1 MRKLLIEGVVIF
13 TSIIASFW
21 VDSYREKNEEK
32 AILTDSIITLGN
44 EISMNIEYTKEHIY
58 QVKNLKYMTDVILDN
73 FYELTLEKLKRTH
86 DNNQFFHSI
95 DINGKTTYIKQY
107 DNDGSIAWM
116 FRGFLAWEPAD
127 IFFKSMLNSGKLLD
141 IENDKLRVEI
151 ESIYTKHE
159 ERVNGLTNGTK
170 AYSNEIGKWFETKRN
185 KYNSDIDLGIVFLK
199 ERDQNLKNLLK
210 DKNAILE
217 GRLVDLEF
225 YLQSLQ
231 NVVSIISSEYKSV
244 N

>member
-21 VDSYREKNEEK
+21 VDNYREKNEEK

-73 FYELTLEKLKRTH
+73 FNELTLEKLKRTH
-86 DNNQFFHSI
+86 DNNPFFHSI
-95 DINGKTTYIKQY
+95 DINGKTTYVKQY
-107 DNDGSIAWM
+107 DNDVSIAWM

-170 AYSNEIGKWFETKRN
+170 AYSDQIGKWFETKRN

>member
-21 VDSYREKNEEK
+21 VDNYREKNEEK

-73 FYELTLEKLKRTH
+73 FNELTLEKLKRTH
-86 DNNQFFHSI
+86 DNNPFFHSI
-95 DINGKTTYIKQY
+95 DINGKTTYDKQY

-210 DKNAILE
+210 DKNAILKA
-217 GRLVDLEF
+217 RLVDLEF